1 MLGKF
6 LTSAVVTGLLLNTAV
21 SAAQMAAPPA
31 SLSSDSSFIVTA
43 SSLGLLQV
51 QLGKLAMQKGTTPA
65 VKEFGQRM
73 VAEYSKLNPDLATA
87 SKQAAYPSPV
97 ILRQHQKI
105 LDLFVSTGKGSFDQ
119 KYMAEMVSEHGDAA
133 RLYQQESEH
142 GRVTSIKELA
152 SKLLPT
158 VQGHQTLARETAGK
172 VGVELT
178 TAQAQ

>member
-1 MLGKF
+1 MLVKF
-6 LTSAVVTGLLLNTAV
+6 LTSAVVTGLLLNATV
-21 SAAQMAAPPA
+21 SAAQTTAPQP
-31 SLSSDSSFIVTA
+31 SLASDSSFIVTA

-51 QLGKLAMQKGTTPA
+51 QLGKLAMQKGSTPA

-73 VAEYSKLNPDLATA
+73 VAEYSKLNPDLAAA

-119 KYMAEMVSEHGDAA
+119 KYMAEMVSQHGDAA

-158 VQGHQTLARETAGK
+158 VQGHQTLAREAAGK
-172 VGVELT
+172 AGVELT